1 MRFHSVWRQW
11 RCTPFDYRRLS
22 FTTESPETFPQ
33 PITIQTLSFDLRT
46 TAVSYPYWQ
55 HSKKAI
61 TDKHSSLR
69 ALAMKKII
77 EDSLLFYSRNSV
89 YNFLQCLVSC
99 FINLG
104 HKHFT
109 KIGYLRT

>member
-46 TAVSYPYWQ
+46 TAVSYPY
-55 HSKKAI
+55 
-61 TDKHSSLR
+61 
-69 ALAMKKII
+69 
-77 EDSLLFYSRNSV
+77 
-89 YNFLQCLVSC
+89 
-99 FINLG
+99 
-104 HKHFT
+104 
-109 KIGYLRT
+109 